1 MLLRKILMAIVLV
14 ASISSCKK
22 ILDAKPE
29 YNVDGNNAFKT
40 IEDCD
45 FALVGAYALFR
56 STSYYG
62 ATDGRSNA
70 FAVLPDILTDNLKET
85 GESLGNERVFSR
97 WVYAADETQIERTWI
112 AGYRI
117 ISQAN
122 LVLGHIDQ
130 FAGTNQ
136 GGVNRIKGQA
146 LTIRALVHF
155 DLLRYF
161 VNDYARNSTSPGIP
175 YITAFDYEVK
185 PSRGSVQQTYNAI
198 ETDLLAAR
206 TMLQSTDKPVNS
218 GTTGNTRAYLD
229 KYAVDAL
236 LARIYLYSGQYAN
249 AIQRATTVINAF
261 PLASQAEFPDIW
273 TDASN
278 AEVIWS
284 LTFNAG
290 EGGPGYHAY
299 FPQPDANQYAPDPD
313 LLNLYGGG
321 DVRTD
326 AYFAV
331 IGGRVVLSKY
341 LAKKAAL
348 TNPDGVVNFKAFR
361 TGEMYLIRAEA
372 YAKNS
377 NDASGSADLNTLRA
391 ARIAGYPPTSLA
403 GAALLNA
410 IATERRKELVGEGH
424 RFFDLKRTT
433 RTVSRVGCSAFC
445 TLSPSS
451 RAWTWPIPQ
460 PEIDA
465 NPAILPQNPGY

>member
-1 MLLRKILMAIVLV
+1 MLLRKILIAAVVV
-14 ASISSCKK
+14 ASLSSCKK
-22 ILDAKPE
+22 ILDANPE

-45 FALVGAYALFR
+45 FALVGAYRLFQ

-62 ATDGRSNA
+62 STDGRSNA
-70 FAVLPDILTDNLKET
+70 FGLLPDLLADNLRET

-122 LVLGHIDQ
+122 LVLGHVDQ
-130 FAGTNQ
+130 FASTHQ
-136 GGVNRIKGQA
+136 GAVNRIKGQA

-161 VNDYARNSTSPGIP
+161 VNDFARNSTSPGIP
-175 YITAFDYEVK
+175 YITKFDYEVK
-185 PSRGSVQQTYNAI
+185 PSRGTVQDTYNAI
-198 ETDLLAAR
+198 EADLLAAK
-206 TMLQSTDKPVNS
+206 TLLQSPDHAINGS
-218 GTTGNTRAYLD
+218 TGNSRAYLD
-229 KYAVDAL
+229 RFAVDAI
-236 LARIYLYSGQYAN
+236 LARMYLYSGQYAN

-261 PLASQAEFPDIW
+261 PLASQSDFLSIW

-341 LAKKAAL
+341 LAKEAAL
-348 TNPDGVVNFKAFR
+348 SNPDGVVNFKSFR

-372 YAKNS
+372 YARNGS
-377 NDASGSADLNTLRA
+377 DALGSADLNTLRA
-391 ARIAGYPPTSLA
+391 ARISGYVPTALT
-403 GAALLNA
+403 GAPLLNA

-433 RTVSRVGCSAFC
+433 RSVSRVSCSAFC
-445 TLSPSS
+445 TLGPTA

>member
-1 MLLRKILMAIVLV
+1 MLLRKIIIAIVLV
-14 ASISSCKK
+14 ASVSSCKK
-22 ILDAKPE
+22 ILEANPQ

-45 FALVGAYALFR
+45 FALVGAYRLFQ

-70 FAVLPDILTDNLKET
+70 FALLPDMLADNLRET
-85 GESLGNERVFSR
+85 SESLGNERVFSR

-122 LVLGHIDQ
+122 LVLDNVDK
-130 FAGTNQ
+130 FATTSQ
-136 GGVNRIKGQA
+136 GAVNRIKGQSLA
-146 LTIRALVHF
+146 IRALAHF

-175 YITAFDYEVK
+175 YVTTFDYEVK
-185 PSRGSVQQTYNAI
+185 PSRGTVQQTYNAI

-206 TMLQSTDKPVNS
+206 TLLQSTDHAVNGS
-218 GTTGNTRAYLD
+218 TGNSRAYLD
-229 KYAVDAL
+229 RYGVDAI
-236 LARIYLYSGQYAN
+236 LARLYLYSGQYTN
-249 AIQRATTVINAF
+249 AIQRATTLINAF
-261 PLASQAEFPDIW
+261 PLASQSEFLDIW

-278 AEVIWS
+278 KEVIWS

-290 EGGPGYHAY
+290 EGGPGYSAY

-313 LLNLYGGG
+313 LLNLYDAA
-321 DVRTD
+321 DVRGD

-341 LAKKAAL
+341 LAKAAAL

-372 YAKNS
+372 YARS
-377 NDASGSADLNTLRA
+377 TNDALGSADLNTLRA
-391 ARIAGYPPTSLA
+391 ARISGYAPTSLT

-410 IATERRKELVGEGH
+410 IATERRIELAGEGH

-433 RTVSRVGCSAFC
+433 RTVSRVGCSSFC
-445 TLSPSS
+445 TLNPSG